1 MGGASLERMVE
12 APAHASD
19 SAARLERA
27 GRIRTAVLWLAV
39 ISSSVLVGVARV
51 CLEAGPISS
60 PALQGLSVLSL
71 VLVTATAPHF
81 AVERLAVL
89 AVEDAGALAAA
100 GHARRAGGENV
111 VTHTHFHTHWCHGIG
126 QRRR

>member
-60 PALQGLSVLSL
+60 PAVQGLSVLSR

-81 AVERLAVL
+81 AVARLDVL
-89 AVEDAGALAAA
+89 AGDDAGDLDAA
-100 GHARRAGGENV
+100 GRAPRDGGA
-111 VTHTHFHTHWCHGIG
+111 
-126 QRRR
+126 